1 MSNGGPTSDASSAAE
16 AFFGALH
23 RGAWD
28 EAAAMVDPEAA
39 AAFRNSEFVSLWD
52 SPSRWPRR

>member
-23 RGAWD
+23 RAAWD
-28 EAAAMVDPEAA
+28 EAAAMVDLAEM
-39 AAFRNSEFVSLWD
+39 EFGSH
-52 SPSRWPRR
+52 PSDG